1 MKNKSRGNPND
12 LISLGVV
19 RASTMAKQS
28 RLRNQRV
35 SYRCATGEE
44 IVEKANRGSKAR
56 HRQEKGQEGIWGGGR
71 CQAKEVWA
79 GRVWAVMVFD

>member
-1 MKNKSRGNPND
+1 
-12 LISLGVV
+12 
-19 RASTMAKQS
+19 MAKQS

-56 HRQEKGQEGIWGGGR
+56 HRQEKEQEGGEEVSGKGGVG
-71 CQAKEVWA
+71 
-79 GRVWAVMVFD
+79 G